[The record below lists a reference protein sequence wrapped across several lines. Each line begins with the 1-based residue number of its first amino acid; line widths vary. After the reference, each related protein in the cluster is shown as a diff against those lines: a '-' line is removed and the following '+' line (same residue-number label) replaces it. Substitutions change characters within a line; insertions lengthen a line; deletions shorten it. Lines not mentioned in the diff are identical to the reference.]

1 MSTGDTGIDRRSQFL
16 PMSAMQDTLNERW
29 KLTPI
34 TKKTGGPAR
43 YWRIAETGGIL
54 GMITPLTENFCAGC
68 NRVRVTATGRLVLC
82 LGQEDGTDLRVALR
96 EGRDIHHL
104 IDNALLQKPE
114 RHGFNEA
121 FREGRSAVLR
131 PMSATG
137 G

>member
-1 MSTGDTGIDRRSQFL
+1 MEIN
-16 PMSAMQDTLNERW
+16 ANY
-29 KLTPI
+29 
-34 TKKTGGPAR
+34 KKTGGPAR

-82 LGQEDGTDLRVALR
+82 LGQEDGTDLRIALR
-96 EGRDIHHL
+96 EERDIHHL
-104 IDNALLQKPE
+104 IDNALRQKPE

-121 FREGRSAVLR
+121 FREGRPAVLR